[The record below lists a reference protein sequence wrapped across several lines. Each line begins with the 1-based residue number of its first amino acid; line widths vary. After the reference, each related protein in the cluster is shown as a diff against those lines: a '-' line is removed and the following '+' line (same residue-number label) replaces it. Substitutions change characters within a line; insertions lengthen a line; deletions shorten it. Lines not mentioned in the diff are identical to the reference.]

1 MPEIAIRCHASHAKG
16 MGHVYRQIHLA
27 KILRDRG
34 MGITFFISDH
44 PPSIQLLR
52 KKKLCLEILNDEEG
66 LPPGKKGD
74 FDLVILDLRDTQKDF
89 IFKIR
94 RRTGK
99 VASFEDLGPGR
110 DHVDLLIDCNLN
122 PTESRKVNPGVR
134 TLFGLPHCVLAAE
147 FEEYH
152 RRSRSFMPGLES
164 ALVTMGGTDPNNLTL
179 RLAETF
185 MSSGRELSVTFV
197 LGPGFKE
204 KEKADQL
211 ASENPLFKVLTDV
224 NDMADLLFSHQAVLC
239 SGGVTLHEALAVGT
253 PPFVI
258 SQVPHQQEKTR
269 PIAKSGAAVN
279 LGLAQ
284 DFDPR
289 KILQTLEIPQNQLM
303 DMSRKGKE
311 LVDGHGIYR
320 VADAMQSLIAC

>member
-1 MPEIAIRCHASHAKG
+1 
-16 MGHVYRQIHLA
+16 
-27 KILRDRG
+27 
-34 MGITFFISDH
+34 
-44 PPSIQLLR
+44 
-52 KKKLCLEILNDEEG
+52 
-66 LPPGKKGD
+66 
-74 FDLVILDLRDTQKDF
+74 
-89 IFKIR
+89 
-94 RRTGK
+94 
-99 VASFEDLGPGR
+99 
-110 DHVDLLIDCNLN
+110 
-122 PTESRKVNPGVR
+122 
-134 TLFGLPHCVLAAE
+134 
-147 FEEYH
+147 
-152 RRSRSFMPGLES
+152 MPGLES